1 MDAAKLQENNLPII
15 EELITSFIDIFHT
28 RSCGTFRVVFNFHS
42 SQSKLSWFC
51 KFWYASKQLSM
62 FLYIPEFAWYIRVSR
77 ILSFF
82 I

>member
-42 SQSKLSWFC
+42 SQSKLS
-51 KFWYASKQLSM
+51 
-62 FLYIPEFAWYIRVSR
+62 
-77 ILSFF
+77 
-82 I
+82 